1 MGGPA
6 GPSSSTTAMMHSTTV
21 FSAFVFALALAL
33 YINTLQG
40 GYVWD
45 DRAAIIANKDV
56 QGLTPWS
63 DLLKHDFWG
72 QDIRLIDSHKS
83 FRPVTVASFRLNHNV
98 HGYNAAGFHALNVVI
113 HAVGTVV
120 FYWLAGQ
127 WVNDRVARVAALV
140 FCCHPVHVEAVAS
153 LVGRAD
159 SLCGA
164 FYLLAVYL
172 YTSSIRRSSSHSR
185 SAVWPLLTLALA
197 FVAALG
203 ASFSKEIG
211 ITVYGVFAALE
222 VCFVLLFLFLLLA
235 SCLLPSL
242 IITNHF
248 SSPFKGPRTAQDRG
262 GVGPAR
268 GQRAAHRGGA
278 APRHAG
284 TVPPLPST
292 HLPPRQQHNNTTFT
306 LPLPT

>member
-1 MGGPA
+1 
-6 GPSSSTTAMMHSTTV
+6 
-21 FSAFVFALALAL
+21 L

-242 IITNHF
+242 IITTT
-248 SSPFKGPRTAQDRG
+248 SLLLSKALELLKTVAVSDQ
-262 GVGPAR
+262 
-268 GQRAAHRGGA
+268 
-278 APRHAG
+278 HAG
-284 TVPPLPST
+284 SGRRIVAVPHLDMQVLCLPSPPLTS
-292 HLPPRQQHNNTTFT
+292 RRDNNTTT
-306 LPLPT
+306 LLSHSPPLVRT

>member
-1 MGGPA
+1 
-6 GPSSSTTAMMHSTTV
+6 MMHSTTV

-185 SAVWPLLTLALA
+185 SVVWPLLTLALA

-222 VCFVLLFLFLLLA
+222 VCLCCSFVPA
-235 SCLLPSL
+235 PSHLPSL
-242 IITNHF
+242 IIITA
-248 SSPFKGPRTAQDRG
+248 SPFKGPRTAQDRG
-262 GVGPAR
+262 RVGPAR

-284 TVPPLPST
+284 TSPPLTS
-292 HLPPRQQHNNTTFT
+292 RRDINTTFT
-306 LPLPT
+306 SPPHFRT